1 MLSMLSIFLEMKL
14 AFQNGIRMLCSKAR
28 ALTGQAHHVSWK
40 VPSHIYIL
48 FERAFFLIEVV
59 AD

>member
-1 MLSMLSIFLEMKL
+1 MLGTLSIFLEMKL
-14 AFQNGIRMLCSKAR
+14 AFQEGVCTLFSKAR
-28 ALTGQAHHVSWK
+28 TLTRQAHHVSWK

-48 FERAFFLIEVV
+48 FETAFFLIEVV